1 MTESLTGSV
10 ALVTGASGGI
20 GEAIAVR
27 LASLGA
33 RVALAARS
41 KDQLERVAEA
51 INANGGTAVV
61 IQADLSNAEQARRAV
76 ERAVLEA
83 DGLDI
88 VVNNAGMLL
97 LGPIVDAPLDEWDQM
112 VRLNLMGVMHVAHA
126 ALPHLIRAAQDGRRG
141 VADLVNIS
149 SIAGRIATRNTGVY
163 NATKFALSGFSE
175 SLRQEVGERYVRVS
189 VIEPGYVATRF
200 AMGSRREVLQQLAG
214 SFDPGQP
221 LQPDSVADA
230 VSYVVTRPR
239 GLAINEMVIRGTEQ
253 VR

>member
-33 RVALAARS
+33 RVALAARN
-41 KDQLERVAEA
+41 KQQLELVADS
-51 INANGGTAVV
+51 IGANGGTAVV
-61 IQADLSNAEQARRAV
+61 IQADLSNPEQARRAV

-97 LGPIVDAPLDEWDQM
+97 LGPIVDAPLEEWKQM
-112 VRLNLMGVMHVAHA
+112 VQLNLMGAMHVAHA

-163 NATKFALSGFSE
+163 NATKFALNGFSE

-200 AMGSRREVLQQLAG
+200 AMGSRPEVLQQLAG

-221 LQPDSVADA
+221 LQPESVADA

-239 GLAINEMVIRGTEQ
+239 GLAVNEIVIRGTEQ